1 MGITPVDLR
10 EIDKNAANV
19 YEAIIIA
26 ARRSRIINDAQRI
39 EFKQDLASLP
49 ENNSEDGEDLDN
61 PDQERVSLEFEKRN
75 KPHIQALNQLLEGKI
90 HAEYRDKDK

>member
-19 YEAIIIA
+19 YEAIVIA
-26 ARRSRIINDAQRI
+26 AKRSRIMNDAQRI
-39 EFKQDLASLP
+39 EFKQDLSSLP
-49 ENNSEDGEDLDN
+49 ENNTEDGEDLDN
-61 PDQERVSLEFEKRN
+61 PDQLKVSLEFEKRD

-90 HAEYRDKDK
+90 HAEYRKKD

>member
-19 YEAIIIA
+19 YEAIVIA
-26 ARRSRIINDAQRI
+26 AKRARIINDAQRI
-39 EFKQDLASLP
+39 EFKQMQSNLP
-49 ENNSEDGEDLDN
+49 ENNSDDGEDLDN
-61 PDQERVSLEFEKRN
+61 PDQMKISVEFEKRD

-90 HAEYRDKDK
+90 QAEYRDRG